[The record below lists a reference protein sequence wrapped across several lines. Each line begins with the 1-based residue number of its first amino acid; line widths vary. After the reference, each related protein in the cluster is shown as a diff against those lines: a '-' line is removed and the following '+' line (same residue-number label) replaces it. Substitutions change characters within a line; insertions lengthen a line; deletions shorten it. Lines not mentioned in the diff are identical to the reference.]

1 MRNAHSASNLRATPR
16 VLFIKHNEEGRV
28 VALILISQDAGRQSR
43 TQKKRKSYSRA
54 RVVAHNPGA
63 YLYRRDLCHVAL
75 WDVALTRRLCRVV
88 RYDGRIRSSRAPRP
102 AAQPKRRTRVSHTV
116 I

>member
-28 VALILISQDAGRQSR
+28 VALISQDAGRQSR
-43 TQKKRKSYSRA
+43 TQNKRKSYSRA

-63 YLYRRDLCHVAL
+63 YLYRRDLCHVGPL
-75 WDVALTRRLCRVV
+75 GRRL
-88 RYDGRIRSSRAPRP
+88 D
-102 AAQPKRRTRVSHTV
+102 AQAVSCCALRR
-116 I
+116 